1 MKVLKG
7 WSVCLAIT
15 VFALGS
21 ANAKFNNG
29 NDFFKN
35 QQVEV
40 FEQPVGDG
48 VRSTTWYAKPLRIQ
62 LPENNALKPEV
73 MWLQVY
79 SDGYTGVFNQYVE
92 INCKEPVKSH
102 IMTADG
108 DKISLKKS
116 MAYPDDPWDKN
127 FTDRIDRDAVGGIEP
142 IPNSV

>member
-21 ANAKFNNG
+21 ANAKINNG

-48 VRSTTWYAKPLRIQ
+48 VRSPTGDAKPLRIQ

-127 FTDRIDRDAVGGIEP
+127 FTDRIDRDAVGGIF
-142 IPNSV
+142 SYYCS

>member
-1 MKVLKG
+1 MKVLRG
-7 WSVCLAIT
+7 FLACLAVT
-15 VFALGS
+15 AVSLNS
-21 ANAKFNNG
+21 TNAKINNG
-29 NDFFKN
+29 NDFFNN

-40 FEQPVGDG
+40 FDQPLGDG
-48 VRSTTWYAKPLRIQ
+48 VRSTTWYAKPLRVQ

-79 SDGYTGVFNQYVE
+79 SDGYTGIFNQYVE

-116 MAYPDDPWDKN
+116 MAYPNNPRDKN
-127 FTDRIDRDAVGGIEP
+127 FTDRIDRDAVGGIF
-142 IPNSV
+142 SYYCS